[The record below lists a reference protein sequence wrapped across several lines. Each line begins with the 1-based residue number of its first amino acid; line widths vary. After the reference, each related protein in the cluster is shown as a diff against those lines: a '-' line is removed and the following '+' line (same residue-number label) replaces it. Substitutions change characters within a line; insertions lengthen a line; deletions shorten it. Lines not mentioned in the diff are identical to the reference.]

1 MEEWKEY
8 RLGDIIE
15 IKSGFA
21 YKGDMIGYGENIL
34 LGMGCV
40 SYKERFLM
48 SGARTYA
55 GNCADRYCANSGD
68 IVLATRQ
75 QSDNLPI
82 LGMPAIIPNE
92 LSKKRIIIGANLYR
106 VDNESDFSNEYIYWL
121 LKTPLYV
128 NHIRSC
134 QSGTTVRMITKANI
148 EDFRF
153 KAPGR
158 KERDRIS
165 TFLKTLDNKI
175 EVNRRIND
183 NLEQQAQA
191 LFKSWFVDFEPFKD
205 QPFVESELGMIP
217 QGWRVY
223 SMDELVEVIGGYSYK
238 GSELQDSNIAMATIK
253 NFNRNGGFKIDGFK
267 EIIPSPKAKPD
278 QYLAKY
284 DILIAHTDLTQNAD
298 IIGNPALLL
307 NFGDYERIIMSMD
320 LVKVNSK
327 VESITYGL
335 LYSFFADSRFKSH
348 ALGYVNGTTV
358 LHLSKKSIPEYKIA
372 LPCDL
377 TIVNQYG
384 LILNSLFEKESFIID
399 ESRRLAELRDT
410 LLPRLM
416 SGELKVNDVDA

>member
-8 RLGDIIE
+8 RLGDIIA

-21 YKGDMIGYGENIL
+21 YKGDMIGYGENVL

-40 SYKERFLM
+40 SFKERFLM
-48 SGARTYA
+48 SGARAYA
-55 GNCADRYCANSGD
+55 GDCADRYCANSGD

-92 LSKKRIIIGANLYR
+92 LREKRIIIGANLYR

-148 EDFRF
+148 EDFKF
-153 KAPGR
+153 KAPNR
-158 KERDRIS
+158 KERDCIS
-165 TFLKTLDNKI
+165 FFLKSIDDKI

-191 LFKSWFVDFEPFKD
+191 LFKSWFVDFEPFRD

-217 QGWRVY
+217 KGWRVY
-223 SMDELVEVIGGYSYK
+223 CLSDFLPVITGKKDANVAKGGPYPFFSCSQDFGWTDNYSFE
-238 GSELQDSNIAMATIK
+238 GCA
-253 NFNRNGGFKIDGFK
+253 
-267 EIIPSPKAKPD
+267 
-278 QYLAKY
+278 
-284 DILIAHTDLTQNAD
+284 ILIAGNGDFNVKMYSGKFEAYQRTYVLIPYNPNYTAWLYYAVKYHLNNITSAARGSVIKFITKGNLAD
-298 IIGNPALLL
+298 FMFPAPSNLEKVKIIEAFDCIRKN
-307 NFGDYERIIMSMD
+307 IS
-320 LVKVNSK
+320 
-327 VESITYGL
+327 SI
-335 LYSFFADSRFKSH
+335 
-348 ALGYVNGTTV
+348 
-358 LHLSKKSIPEYKIA
+358 
-372 LPCDL
+372 
-377 TIVNQYG
+377 
-384 LILNSLFEKESFIID
+384 EK
-399 ESRRLAELRDT
+399 ESRRLAKLRDT

-416 SGELKVNDVDA
+416 SGELKVNEIENAI

>member
-8 RLGDIIE
+8 RLGDIIA

-21 YKGDMIGYGENIL
+21 YKGDMIGYGENVL

-40 SYKERFLM
+40 SFKERFLM
-48 SGARTYA
+48 SGARAYA
-55 GNCADRYCANSGD
+55 GDCADRYCAYSGD

-92 LSKKRIIIGANLYR
+92 LREKRIIIGANLYR

-165 TFLKTLDNKI
+165 HFLKSLDDKI

-191 LFKSWFVDFEPFKD
+191 LFKSWFVDFEPFRD

-217 QGWRVY
+217 KGWRVGTLFDVAEIFDKQRKPLSGKEREGMKRLY
-223 SMDELVEVIGGYSYK
+223 PYYGATSCMDYVDNYLFDGIYTLIGEDGSVAKEDGSPYMQYVWGKFWVNNHAHILQGKNGFSTEMIYVLLSTTNIQHLVTGAVQAKLSQANMQKIVLAIPPTNVLNQVRPVIDSM
-238 GSELQDSNIAMATIK
+238 
-253 NFNRNGGFKIDGFK
+253 
-267 EIIPSPKAKPD
+267 
-278 QYLAKY
+278 
-284 DILIAHTDLTQNAD
+284 
-298 IIGNPALLL
+298 
-307 NFGDYERIIMSMD
+307 YETRRERE
-320 LVKVNSK
+320 N
-327 VESITYGL
+327 
-335 LYSFFADSRFKSH
+335 
-348 ALGYVNGTTV
+348 
-358 LHLSKKSIPEYKIA
+358 
-372 LPCDL
+372 
-377 TIVNQYG
+377 
-384 LILNSLFEKESFIID
+384 

-416 SGELKVNDVDA
+416 SGELSVDGLKGQFAVSPGRCPGSNEHVSNKTAL

>member
-191 LFKSWFVDFEPFKD
+191 LFKSWFVDFEPFKN

-217 QGWRVY
+217 QGWHVGDLFDVAEILDKYRKPLSGKDRE
-223 SMDELVEVIGGYSYK
+223 SMDKIYPYYGATSCMDYVDNYIFDGIYTLIGED
-238 GSELQDSNIAMATIK
+238 GSVAKEDGLPYMQYVWGKLWVNNHAHILQGKNGFSTEMLHAM
-253 NFNRNGGFKIDGFK
+253 
-267 EIIPSPKAKPD
+267 
-278 QYLAKY
+278 L
-284 DILIAHTDLTQNAD
+284 
-298 IIGNPALLL
+298 
-307 NFGDYERIIMSMD
+307 
-320 LVKVNSK
+320 
-327 VESITYGL
+327 SITNIQHLVTGAVQAKL
-335 LYSFFADSRFKSH
+335 SQANMKKILVAIPPVAVLEILRPAIDALYEIKR
-348 ALGYVNGTTV
+348 N
-358 LHLSKKSIPEYKIA
+358 
-372 LPCDL
+372 
-377 TIVNQYG
+377 
-384 LILNSLFEKESFIID
+384 KED
-399 ESRRLAELRDT
+399 ESHRLAELRDT

-416 SGELKVNDVDA
+416 SGELKVNDVI

>member
-8 RLGDIIE
+8 RLGDIIA

-40 SYKERFLM
+40 SFKERFLL
-48 SGARTYA
+48 SGARAYA
-55 GNCADRYCANSGD
+55 GDCADRYCANSGD

-92 LSKKRIIIGANLYR
+92 LSEKRIIIGANLYR

-165 TFLKTLDNKI
+165 SFLKTLDDKI
-175 EVNRRIND
+175 ELNRQIND

-191 LFKSWFVDFEPFKD
+191 LFKSWFVNFEPFKD
-205 QPFVESELGMIP
+205 SEFVESELGLIP
-217 QGWRVY
+217 QGWRVESLSSIADY
-223 SMDELVEVIGGYSYK
+223 INGLAMQKYRPAEDETGLPVLKIKELGQGCCDDN
-238 GSELQDSNIAMATIK
+238 SELCSPSLIGEKYIIDDGDIIFSWSGTLMVKIWCGGKCGLNQHLFVVKPYNAPKWFAYQWTKHHLDNFIQIAKDKAVTMGHIK
-253 NFNRNGGFKIDGFK
+253 RGELD
-267 EIIPSPKAKPD
+267 KAKVLVPD
-278 QYLAKY
+278 KDNLAK
-284 DILIAHTDLTQNAD
+284 ISSLMIPIHRQ
-298 IIGNPALLL
+298 II
-307 NFGDYERIIMSMD
+307 
-320 LVKVNSK
+320 
-327 VESITYGL
+327 
-335 LYSFFADSRFKSH
+335 SR
-348 ALGYVNGTTV
+348 
-358 LHLSKKSIPEYKIA
+358 KI
-372 LPCDL
+372 
-377 TIVNQYG
+377 
-384 LILNSLFEKESFIID
+384 
-399 ESRRLAELRDT
+399 ESRRLSSLRDT

-416 SGELKVNDVDA
+416 SGMLTSMK

>member
-158 KERDRIS
+158 KERDRI
-165 TFLKTLDNKI
+165 NEI

-217 QGWRVY
+217 HGWSIDNIYKYVDVIYEAPYKSSLFNEKKEGLPLIRIRDLKTNSPQVY
-223 SMDELVEVIGGYSYK
+223 TSETLPTTEYIEAGDIVAGMDAEFVPCVWLGERGVLNQRCCKFKAKNPSISNYYILFLLKPELEYVQSYK
-238 GSELQDSNIAMATIK
+238 T
-253 NFNRNGGFKIDGFK
+253 
-267 EIIPSPKAKPD
+267 
-278 QYLAKY
+278 
-284 DILIAHTDLTQNAD
+284 
-298 IIGNPALLL
+298 
-307 NFGDYERIIMSMD
+307 
-320 LVKVNSK
+320 
-327 VESITYGL
+327 
-335 LYSFFADSRFKSH
+335 
-348 ALGYVNGTTV
+348 GTTV
-358 LHLSKKSIPEYKIA
+358 SHLGKSDIDRFRFITPPIDVIIPFSRSVDALLKEKVAIA
-372 LPCDL
+372 
-377 TIVNQYG
+377 Q
-384 LILNSLFEKESFIID
+384 

-416 SGELKVNDVDA
+416 SGELKVNDLENNEI

>member
-8 RLGDIIE
+8 RLGDIIA

-40 SYKERFLM
+40 SFKERFLL
-48 SGARTYA
+48 SGARAYA
-55 GNCADRYCANSGD
+55 GDCADRYCAKSGD

-92 LSKKRIIIGANLYR
+92 LSEKKIIIGANLYR

-165 TFLKTLDNKI
+165 SFLKTLDDKI
-175 EVNRRIND
+175 ETDRRIND
-183 NLEQQAQA
+183 NLEQQGQA
-191 LFKSWFVDFEPFKD
+191 LFEEYVMNPNMPRTQLLSDYALINPTRTIAKGRAARCIDMSSLPTKGTFPSDWTFKEYNGGMKFQNGD
-205 QPFVESELGMIP
+205 TIMARITPCLENGKTAYINFLDENEVAFGSTEYIVLSAHEGFCSELLYFLARYDDFVSYAVSHMNGSSGR
-217 QGWRVY
+217 QRVSGNDIANY
-223 SMDELVEVIGGYSYK
+223 VMPEITNETMDVISEKLHGIMEVI
-238 GSELQDSNIAMATIK
+238 K
-253 NFNRNGGFKIDGFK
+253 N
-267 EIIPSPKAKPD
+267 
-278 QYLAKY
+278 
-284 DILIAHTDLTQNAD
+284 
-298 IIGNPALLL
+298 
-307 NFGDYERIIMSMD
+307 
-320 LVKVNSK
+320 
-327 VESITYGL
+327 
-335 LYSFFADSRFKSH
+335 
-348 ALGYVNGTTV
+348 
-358 LHLSKKSIPEYKIA
+358 
-372 LPCDL
+372 
-377 TIVNQYG
+377 
-384 LILNSLFEKESFIID
+384 NSL
-399 ESRRLAELRDT
+399 ESRRLAEIRDT

-416 SGELKVNDVDA
+416 SGELKLEGINM

>member
-8 RLGDIIE
+8 RLGDIIA

-21 YKGDMIGYGENIL
+21 YKGDMIGYGENFL

-40 SYKERFLM
+40 SFKERFLM
-48 SGARTYA
+48 SGARAYA
-55 GNCADRYCANSGD
+55 GDCADRYCAYSGD

-92 LSKKRIIIGANLYR
+92 LREKRIIIGANLYR

-165 TFLKTLDNKI
+165 HFLKSLDDKI

-191 LFKSWFVDFEPFKD
+191 LFKSWFVDFEPFRD

-217 QGWRVY
+217 QGWRVV
-223 SMDELVEVIGGYSYK
+223 SLDEMTSKFGTGLNPRKNFKLGEGNNYYV
-238 GSELQDSNIAMATIK
+238 TIK
-253 NFNRNGGFKIDGFK
+253 NMGNNRVYLDDKCDKVNDEAIEKINKRSKLQKGDLLFSGIGTIGRVALITETPTNWNTSESVFNLHPS
-267 EIIPSPKAKPD
+267 EIVSSEFLYI
-278 QYLAKY
+278 
-284 DILIAHTDLTQNAD
+284 
-298 IIGNPALLL
+298 LLL
-307 NFGDYERIIMSMD
+307 SDVFQQYVKLHAQGGVQQGIRMASLKDYRM
-320 LVKVNSK
+320 
-327 VESITYGL
+327 
-335 LYSFFADSRFKSH
+335 A
-348 ALGYVNGTTV
+348 
-358 LHLSKKSIPEYKIA
+358 IPEYNIMREFDNKII
-372 LPCDL
+372 P
-377 TIVNQYG
+377 
-384 LILNSLFEKESFIID
+384 LISLAKSNDD
-399 ESRRLAELRDT
+399 ETDRLASLRDT

-416 SGELKVNDVDA
+416 SGEIKVGDVTL

>member
-1 MEEWKEY
+1 MEELKEY
-8 RLGDIIE
+8 RLGDIIA

-40 SYKERFLM
+40 SFKERFLL
-48 SGARTYA
+48 SGARAYA
-55 GNCADRYCANSGD
+55 GDCADRYCANSGD

-92 LSKKRIIIGANLYR
+92 LSEKRIIIGANLYR

-165 TFLKTLDNKI
+165 FFLKTLDDKI
-175 EVNRRIND
+175 EVNRQIND

-191 LFKSWFVDFEPFKD
+191 LFKSWFVNFEPFRD
-205 QPFVESELGMIP
+205 QPFTKSELGMIP
-217 QGWRVY
+217 NGWRATVL
-223 SMDELVEVIGGYSYK
+223 DELCSFISRGLTPKYDESSDELILGQTCVRNNIVTLDNARRHKPKQRTEKWVQQWDTLINSTGV
-238 GSELQDSNIAMATIK
+238 GSLGRVGIVYFNMDNIAIDSHITVARPKSALVRHYVGRNLLSRQLEIENMAIGST
-253 NFNRNGGFKIDGFK
+253 GQT
-267 EIIPSPKAKPD
+267 ELPKD
-278 QYLAKY
+278 
-284 DILIAHTDLTQNAD
+284 
-298 IIGNPALLL
+298 
-307 NFGDYERIIMSMD
+307 R
-320 LVKVNSK
+320 VKS
-327 VESITYGL
+327 L
-335 LYSFFADSRFKSH
+335 
-348 ALGYVNGTTV
+348 
-358 LHLSKKSIPEYKIA
+358 
-372 LPCDL
+372 
-377 TIVNQYG
+377 
-384 LILNSLFEKESFIID
+384 LILLPDDNSLTLFNAIIEPIAFQLYRNIE
-399 ESRRLAELRDT
+399 ESRRLASLRDT

-416 SGELKVNDVDA
+416 SGELKVCDVVL